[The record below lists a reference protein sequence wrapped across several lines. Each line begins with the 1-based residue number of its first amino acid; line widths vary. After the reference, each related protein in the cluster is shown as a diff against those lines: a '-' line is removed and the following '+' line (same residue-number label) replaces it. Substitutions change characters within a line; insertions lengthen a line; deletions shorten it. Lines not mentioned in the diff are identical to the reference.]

1 MRPGAP
7 PRAVAACLGPCVARD
22 ESASLR
28 YQEGVTTIRTPR
40 LLLRRARP
48 EDLDALFVVLS
59 DPETMRYW
67 STPPHA
73 TRETTRAWLAK
84 MLDASEEE
92 SEDFVVEHE
101 GEVVGKVGFY
111 RLPEIGFVLR
121 RDLWGRGLMTEAAS
135 AAIAHVWAT
144 RDVDEMRADADPRN
158 AASRALLT
166 KLGFVE
172 TGFAERTFEIA
183 GEWVDSVYYALPRP
197 SGLRREEP
205 GRAE

>member
-1 MRPGAP
+1 MHYLVR
-7 PRAVAACLGPCVARD
+7 
-22 ESASLR
+22 
-28 YQEGVTTIRTPR
+28 VTTLRTER
-40 LLLRRARP
+40 LVLRRARP
-48 EDLDALFVVLS
+48 GDLDGLFTVLS

-73 TRETTRAWLAK
+73 SRDTTREWLAQ
-84 MLDASEEE
+84 MLASPEEE
-92 SEDFVVEHE
+92 SEDFVVEHR

-144 RDVDEMRADADPRN
+144 RDIDEMRADADPRN

-172 TGFAERTFEIA
+172 TGFAERTYEIA
-183 GEWVDSVYYALPRP
+183 GEWVDSVYYALARPRRP
-197 SGLRREEP
+197 T
-205 GRAE
+205 ATT

>member
-1 MRPGAP
+1 MHYRV
-7 PRAVAACLGPCVARD
+7 R
-22 ESASLR
+22 
-28 YQEGVTTIRTPR
+28 VTTLRTAR
-40 LLLRRARP
+40 LVLRRARP
-48 EDLDALFVVLS
+48 SDVDGLFIVLA

-73 TRETTRAWLAK
+73 SRETTRAWLEM
-84 MLDASEEE
+84 MLTASDEE
-92 SEDFVVEHE
+92 SEDFVVEHH

-144 RDVDEMRADADPRN
+144 RDIEEMRADADPRN

-172 TGFAERTFEIA
+172 TGFAARTYEIA
-183 GEWVDSVYYALPRP
+183 GEWVDSVYYALARPRP
-197 SGLRREEP
+197 IPS
-205 GRAE
+205 RAP